1 MSKIKIPLENIRQY
15 VRDLFHEYMDEQY
28 EMRRTKPRRGHAY
41 DCMDDD
47 EVVALMQLG
56 FVFPEDDD
64 FDYYNYDEDYDDED
78 YNQVWPPKK
87 EKTAYDVFWEN
98 EERKAKSKHKRGK
111 GKKSKARLIDITQ
124 PYSGEE
130 EDPTE
135 YASYEEIGSDG
146 ILEGK
151 EIWFYPNYRDKYD
164 KLEFNTLKAFDD
176 FCAENGYVVPPYIAE
191 NIAYRRISH
200 TCLRP
205 DAREDGIF
213 EIMAE
218 ESYADMMYEAC
229 DVKELS
235 Q

>member
-1 MSKIKIPLENIRQY
+1 MSKIKIPLKNIRQY
-15 VRDLFHEYMDEQY
+15 VHDLFHEYMDEQY
-28 EMRRTKPRRGHAY
+28 ELSKSRVHRNHAY
-41 DCMDDD
+41 DYMDDD
-47 EVVALMQLG
+47 EVLAYMQLG
-56 FVFPEDDD
+56 YIFPEDEDFGYANYYEDD
-64 FDYYNYDEDYDDED
+64 DDED
-78 YNQVWPPKK
+78 YNQVWPPKKK

-98 EERKAKSKHKRGK
+98 EERKAKRKHKR
-111 GKKSKARLIDITQ
+111 GKKSKARVIDITQ

-130 EDPTE
+130 EEPTE

-151 EIWFYPNYRDKYD
+151 EIWYYPDYNDKYN
-164 KLEFNTLKAFDD
+164 KLEFNTLKEFDD
-176 FCAENGYVVPPYIAE
+176 FCADNGYVVPPYTAE
-191 NIAYRRISH
+191 NIAYRRVSH

-205 DAREDGIF
+205 DAKDDGIF

-229 DVKELS
+229 DVRELS

>member
-28 EMRRTKPRRGHAY
+28 EIRRSKPHRNRAY
-41 DCMDDD
+41 DYMDDD

-56 FVFPEDDD
+56 YVFPEDED
-64 FDYYNYDEDYDDED
+64 FDYGNYYDEDDDED

-111 GKKSKARLIDITQ
+111 GKKSKARVIDITQ

-176 FCAENGYVVPPYIAE
+176 FCADNGYVVPPYIAE

>member
-1 MSKIKIPLENIRQY
+1 MSKIKIPLKNIRSY
-15 VRDLFHEYMDEQY
+15 IYDLFHEYLDGQY
-28 EMRRTKPRRGHAY
+28 ELSKSNVHRNRAY
-41 DCMDDD
+41 DYMDDD
-47 EVVALMQLG
+47 EVIALMQLG
-56 FVFPEDDD
+56 YVFPEDED
-64 FDYYNYDEDYDDED
+64 FDYGNIYDDDED

-111 GKKSKARLIDITQ
+111 GKKSKARVIDITQ

-151 EIWFYPNYRDKYD
+151 EIWYYPDYKDKYN
-164 KLEFNTLKAFDD
+164 KLEFNTLKEFDD
-176 FCAENGYVVPPYIAE
+176 FCADNGYVVPPYTAE

-205 DAREDGIF
+205 DAKDDGIF

-218 ESYADMMYEAC
+218 ESYAEMMYEAC
-229 DVKELS
+229 DVRELS

>member
-1 MSKIKIPLENIRQY
+1 MSKIKIPLKNIRNY
-15 VRDLFHEYMDEQY
+15 VYDLFHEYMDSQY
-28 EMRRTKPRRGHAY
+28 EMRRTKPHRNHVY
-41 DCMDDD
+41 DYMDDD
-47 EVVALMQLG
+47 EVLALMQLG

-64 FDYYNYDEDYDDED
+64 YDYGNYYEDDDD
-78 YNQVWPPKK
+78 SSQIWPPKK

-98 EERKAKSKHKRGK
+98 EERKSKRKHA
-111 GKKSKARLIDITQ
+111 KKSKARVIDITQ

-135 YASYEEIGSDG
+135 YASYEEIDSDG

-151 EIWFYPNYRDKYD
+151 EIWYYPNYREKYD
-164 KLEFNTLKAFDD
+164 RLEFNTLKAFDD
-176 FCAENGYVVPPYIAE
+176 FCADNGYVVPPYVAE
-191 NIAYRRISH
+191 NIAYRRVSH

-218 ESYADMMYEAC
+218 ESYGDMMYEAC
-229 DVKELS
+229 DVTELS